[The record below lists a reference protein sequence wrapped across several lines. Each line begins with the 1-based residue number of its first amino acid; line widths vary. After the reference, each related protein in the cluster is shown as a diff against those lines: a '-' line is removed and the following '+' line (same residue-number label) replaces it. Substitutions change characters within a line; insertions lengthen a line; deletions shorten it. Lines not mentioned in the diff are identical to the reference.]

1 MIPNFQPFKGDGR
14 IAMSNVAAAFW
25 QSRMSSGGRVAKLP
39 AVIDV
44 QAFARKAACMEVSR
58 GRLAPPRLPPAAA
71 PESSRTEN

>member
-14 IAMSNVAAAFW
+14 VAMSNVAAAFW
-25 QSRMSSGGRVAKLP
+25 QSRMSTGGRVAKLP

-44 QAFARKAACMEVSR
+44 QAFAKSVASVEAPR

-71 PESSRTEN
+71 PQSSRTEN